1 MALSP
6 TPMQSY
12 SPSSLLNRSQV
23 PFPVSGHALL
33 KLSPLSPQIPLPRL
47 SVCHEA
53 SGSISSIS
61 LICAA
66 SSASSSTGSSI
77 MEGHGRNLSA
87 EKVSAVLFDM
97 DGVLCNSEERSRLA
111 AVDLFAEM
119 GVKVTEEDFFPFMGT
134 GEANFLGGVARVYGV
149 KDFDVASAKSR
160 FFQIYL
166 EKYAKP
172 NSGLGFPGAL
182 DLIMQCKAAGLKV
195 ALASSADRLKID
207 ANLAAAGLPFSV
219 FDAIV
224 SADAF
229 KNLKPAPDIFLA
241 AAKAL
246 DVATRECV
254 VVEDALAGLQ
264 AANAAGMRCI
274 VVTTTLSGDKLAPEG
289 PSLIRKDIADIK
301 LDDILKLHVS
311 DEP

>member
-1 MALSP
+1 M
-6 TPMQSY
+6 
-12 SPSSLLNRSQV
+12 
-23 PFPVSGHALL
+23 
-33 KLSPLSPQIPLPRL
+33 
-47 SVCHEA
+47 
-53 SGSISSIS
+53 
-61 LICAA
+61 
-66 SSASSSTGSSI
+66 SSSD
-77 MEGHGRNLSA
+77 
-87 EKVSAVLFDM
+87 EKKATCDRVSAVLFDM
-97 DGVLCNSEERSRLA
+97 DGVLCDSEERSRLA
-111 AVDLFAEM
+111 GVDLFAEM
-119 GVKVTEEDFFPFMGT
+119 GVQVSVADFFPFMGT
-134 GEANFLGGVARVYGV
+134 GEANFLGGVAQVYGV

-172 NSGLGFPGAL
+172 NSGLGFPGAS

-207 ANLAAAGLPFSV
+207 ANLAAAGLPFSL

-246 DVATRECV
+246 DVPTSECV

-264 AANAAGMRCI
+264 AAKSAEMRCI
-274 VVTTTLSGDKLAPEG
+274 AVTTTLSGDKLVQG
-289 PSLIRKDIADIK
+289 SPSLIRKDIGDIK
-301 LDDILKLHVS
+301 LDDILRLQGS
-311 DEP
+311 GEY

>member
-1 MALSP
+1 MRRIYLSR
-6 TPMQSY
+6 
-12 SPSSLLNRSQV
+12 LL
-23 PFPVSGHALL
+23 
-33 KLSPLSPQIPLPRL
+33 
-47 SVCHEA
+47 VC
-53 SGSISSIS
+53 
-61 LICAA
+61 A
-66 SSASSSTGSSI
+66 SSALPAGANTSNDERAKATN
-77 MEGHGRNLSA
+77 R
-87 EKVSAVLFDM
+87 VSAVLFDM

-111 AVDLFAEM
+111 GVDLFAEM
-119 GVKVTEEDFFPFMGT
+119 GVQVSEADFFPFMGT
-134 GEANFLGGVARVYGV
+134 GEANFLGGVAQLHGV
-149 KDFDVASAKSR
+149 KDFDVSSAKAR

-182 DLIMQCKAAGLKV
+182 DLITQCKAAGLKV

-246 DVATRECV
+246 DVSTVECV

-264 AANAAGMRCI
+264 AAKAAGMRCI
-274 VVTTTLSGDKLAPEG
+274 AVTTTLGDDKLVQEG
-289 PSLIRKDIADIK
+289 PSLIKKDIGDIK
-301 LDDILKLHVS
+301 LDDILKLQGPG
-311 DEP
+311 EF